1 MKFRD
6 RITHAWNAFNG
17 KGTNYYHDVGAGTS
31 SPMYTGTTKW
41 ARSAIA
47 DVVYNRIATDASMIE
62 IQHVKVDDNDQSQSK
77 INSGLQKC
85 LSVEANKDQ
94 SGRDFIHD
102 LVYSMFDEGVVAV
115 VPVDTTLNPE
125 MTGSYDITSM
135 RTGRITQWYP
145 SHVKVELY
153 DDRDGTKKEVILPK
167 ANVAIVE
174 NPFYSIVNS
183 NGGMLKR
190 ITNKM
195 AQLDQVDSIAAAG
208 NLNLIL
214 QFPYSV
220 KNPSKKAEAEQRRK
234 DLEQQLRDGKY
245 GIGYID
251 GTEKI
256 TQLNRPIS
264 TTLQDEVKYLTEQFY
279 NALGLTQNVLNG
291 TAKEAEMLAYYT
303 RTIDPV
309 MQVITSEFS
318 RKFIT
323 KTGRSQGQ
331 TLKSY
336 RNPFNLVPVEQ
347 LASIADTFTRNAILS
362 SNEFRPIVGFQPKKD
377 DPKADALIN
386 SNIADVNQQQVLP
399 SQQPVDPLV
408 DQLLPADDGSQS
420 SPDQ

>member
-1 MKFRD
+1 MKIRD
-6 RITHAWNAFNG
+6 RIAHAWNAFNG
-17 KGTNYYHDVGAGTS
+17 KDSKQFHDYGPGSSNPLYTS
-31 SPMYTGTTKW
+31 TTRW

-47 DVVYNRIATDASMIE
+47 DVVYNRIATDASMID
-62 IQHVKVDDNDQSQSK
+62 IQHVTVDEDDQSQKK
-77 INSGLQKC
+77 IKSGLQNC

-115 VPVDTTLNPE
+115 VPIETTLNPE
-125 MTGSYDITSM
+125 VSGSYDIKSM

-153 DDRDGTKKEVILPK
+153 DDRDGTKKEIVLPK
-167 ANVAIVE
+167 AQVAIIE

-183 NGGMLKR
+183 NGGMLRR
-190 ITNKM
+190 ITDKM
-195 AQLDQVDSIAAAG
+195 AQMDQIDQIAAAG

-214 QFPYSV
+214 QIPYSI
-220 KNPSKKAEAEQRRK
+220 KNPTKKAEAEQRRK
-234 DLEQQLRDGKY
+234 DLEDQLENNKY
-245 GIGYID
+245 GVGYID

-256 TQLNRPIS
+256 TQLNRPI
-264 TTLQDEVKYLTEQFY
+264 TTNLQDEVKYLTEQFY

-291 TAKEAEMLAYYT
+291 TAKEPEMLAYYS

-323 KTGRSQGQ
+323 KTGRTQGQ

-362 SNEFRPIVGFQPKKD
+362 SNEFRPIVGFQPRKD
-377 DPKADALIN
+377 DPKADALVN
-386 SNIADVNQQQVLP
+386 SNIADVNQQTAL
-399 SQQPVDPLV
+399 SSTSSVDPKV
-408 DQLLPADDGSQS
+408 DQLLPPDGSES
-420 SPDQ
+420 SPDA

>member
-1 MKFRD
+1 MKLRD
-6 RITHAWNAFNG
+6 RISHAWNAFNG
-17 KGTNYYHDVGAGTS
+17 KDTKSFHDYGNGS
-31 SPMYTGTTKW
+31 SNPQYFSTTRW

-47 DVVYNRIATDASMIE
+47 DVVYNRIATDASMID
-62 IQHVKVDDNDQSQSK
+62 IQHVRVDDDDQSQQK
-77 INSGLQKC
+77 IKSGLQDC

-115 VPVDTTLNPE
+115 VPIDTTLNPTL
-125 MTGSYDITSM
+125 TGSYDIKSM

-145 SHVKVELY
+145 SHVRVDLY
-153 DDRDGTKKEVILPK
+153 DDRDGIKKEVVLPK
-167 ANVAIVE
+167 ANVAIIE

-183 NGGMLKR
+183 NGGMLRR
-190 ITNKM
+190 ITDKM
-195 AQLDQVDSIAAAG
+195 AQMDEVDAIAAAG

-214 QFPYSV
+214 QIPYSI
-220 KNPSKKAEAEQRRK
+220 KNPTKKAEAEQRRK
-234 DLEQQLRDGKY
+234 DLEDQLENNKY
-245 GIGYID
+245 GVGYID

-309 MQVITSEFS
+309 IQVITSEFT

-331 TLKSY
+331 TLKAY

-362 SNEFRPIVGFQPKKD
+362 SNEFRPIVGFQPRKD
-377 DPKADALIN
+377 DSKADALIN
-386 SNIADVNQQQVLP
+386 SNIADVNQQPALP
-399 SQQPVDPLV
+399 TESTTLV
-408 DQLLPADDGSQS
+408 DDGSQS
-420 SPDQ
+420 SPDE

>member
-6 RITHAWNAFNG
+6 RISHAWNAFNG
-17 KGTNYYHDVGAGTS
+17 KDTNTFHDYGNGS
-31 SPMYTGTTKW
+31 SNPQYFSSTRW

-47 DVVYNRIATDASMIE
+47 DVVYNRIATDASMID
-62 IQHVKVDDNDQSQSK
+62 IQHVRVDDDDQSQQK
-77 INSGLQKC
+77 IKSGLQDC

-115 VPVDTTLNPE
+115 VPIDTTLNPKV
-125 MTGSYDITSM
+125 TGSYDIKSM

-145 SHVKVELY
+145 SHVKIELY
-153 DDRDGTKKEVILPK
+153 DDHDGTKKEVVLPK
-167 ANVAIVE
+167 ATVAIIE

-183 NGGMLKR
+183 NGGMLRR

-195 AQLDQVDSIAAAG
+195 AQMDQVDAIAASG

-220 KNPSKKAEAEQRRK
+220 KNPTKKKEAEQRRL
-234 DLEQQLRDGKY
+234 DLEEQLENNKY
-245 GIGYID
+245 GVGYID

-309 MQVITSEFS
+309 MQVITAEFT

-331 TLKSY
+331 TLKAY

-362 SNEFRPIVGFQPKKD
+362 SNEFRPIVGFQPRKD

-386 SNIADVNQQQVLP
+386 SNIADVNQQQALP
-399 SQQPVDPLV
+399 TDGVSPV
-408 DQLLPADDGSQS
+408 DDGSQS
-420 SPDQ
+420 SPDE